1 MRKKVQTNNTCN
13 NVHRSTFF
21 LFLEKFRQIK
31 YICLM
36 ILRND
41 LTIYSVKNE
50 EISPKKYFVKSPHY
64 LQKRYFHEIFVKS
77 VKAYCTMQ
85 KFRES
90 NGFFLLKKK
99 LLKS

>member
-1 MRKKVQTNNTCN
+1 
-13 NVHRSTFF
+13 
-21 LFLEKFRQIK
+21 
-31 YICLM
+31 M

-41 LTIYSVKNE
+41 LTICSVKNE

-77 VKAYCTMQ
+77 ARVKAYCTVQ

-90 NGFFLLKKK
+90 NGVFFTKEEITKELI
-99 LLKS
+99 